1 MKKTS
6 LYIAAL
12 GLAAAFA
19 ACDNEFERP
28 PMILPTS
35 DLSANMT
42 IEDFKSAYWSTVEST
57 PQVVGLNEE
66 GDSIIIKGRVC
77 SSDESGNIF
86 KYLMIQGETEAL
98 AISLDFY
105 DIFES
110 YKFGQEI
117 YVNVTGLTVGGYS
130 GLMCIGSGIDDRG
143 RVARAAETIFK
154 PHAEANGLPSASLVD
169 TTTVTISRVNQAKST
184 AEGLQ
189 LWQSRL
195 VRFDGVRFENAGEP
209 FAVGTSS
216 NSRYIIDEDGNRMNV
231 YNSTYA
237 DFKDDI
243 LPSGYG
249 SVVGILSYFGTN
261 WQVLLIDAAGCID
274 FNSVAAPTFSPT
286 AGTVKPGT
294 AVTLSCATAGAEIHY
309 TLDGSEPTASSAIYS
324 DPIVINENT
333 TIKAIATKEGLDAS
347 PVVTAAYVVSDKV
360 VTVEEGDGTAARPYN
375 ASQAKAKAIEN
386 GTSSTDNVYVKGYV
400 VSGSINMTYGTG
412 TWVIADNPE
421 GTGETFELFG
431 TYNTDNGKFT
441 DENAVKVGDLVVAV
455 GPIYNYNGKT
465 PEMSKGHLVSVNGE
479 GGDTPTPPA
488 GGTIFSETFLNGN
501 LGRFTATVET
511 SSSWQGWRANTNN
524 PLCAIANSYTNGT
537 NEAGT
542 AWLISP
548 EISLADVSSAK
559 ISFEMAFGFY
569 FPTEQGEFCTVN
581 VREKGGEWKALTL
594 TVFPPKPEKNWTE
607 WVTNTLD
614 ITEFAGKTIE
624 IGFKYNNDGKQSVAW
639 EIRNLTVE

>member
-294 AVTLSCATAGAEIHY
+294 AVTLSSATAGAEIHY

-569 FPTEQGEFCTVN
+569 FPTEQGEFCTDN

>member
-294 AVTLSCATAGAEIHY
+294 AVTLSSATAGAEIHY

-386 GTSSTDNVYVKGYV
+386 GT
-400 VSGSINMTYGTG
+400 
-412 TWVIADNPE
+412 
-421 GTGETFELFG
+421 
-431 TYNTDNGKFT
+431 
-441 DENAVKVGDLVVAV
+441 
-455 GPIYNYNGKT
+455 
-465 PEMSKGHLVSVNGE
+465 
-479 GGDTPTPPA
+479 
-488 GGTIFSETFLNGN
+488 
-501 LGRFTATVET
+501 
-511 SSSWQGWRANTNN
+511 
-524 PLCAIANSYTNGT
+524 
-537 NEAGT
+537 
-542 AWLISP
+542 
-548 EISLADVSSAK
+548 
-559 ISFEMAFGFY
+559 
-569 FPTEQGEFCTVN
+569 
-581 VREKGGEWKALTL
+581 
-594 TVFPPKPEKNWTE
+594 
-607 WVTNTLD
+607 
-614 ITEFAGKTIE
+614 
-624 IGFKYNNDGKQSVAW
+624 
-639 EIRNLTVE
+639 

>member
-12 GLAAAFA
+12 GLAAAFV

-294 AVTLSCATAGAEIHY
+294 AVTLSSATAGAEIHY

-639 EIRNLTVE
+639 KIRNLTVE